1 MSPNDQ
7 PFSGLVLA
15 LNARVLSKDITAF
28 DGLLETF
35 GNAQILAWTGSG
47 EPGIPK
53 KLVTSIV
60 EHYRSLGML
69 ERIGFDCEYEE

>member
-1 MSPNDQ
+1 M
-7 PFSGLVLA
+7 LA
-15 LNARVLSKDITAF
+15 LNARVLSKDPTAF
-28 DGLLETF
+28 DAFLETF
-35 GNAQILAWTGSG
+35 DDAQILAWTGAG

-53 KLVTSIV
+53 ELVTRIV